1 MWTSW
6 FGAHSSG
13 ALASPIRF
21 LFVRTRLCSTLPSDP
36 LSRGRP
42 CASLALRLHQAVQ
55 RTCTSKLSN
64 MLGTPLALPRGPSP
78 RAGRGTRRSINCTHD
93 WCSSAF
99 RSPRPIWGELSYYF
113 ATKLQCCVLSAGCA
127 AASPVEESAPTVAWR
142 PHPRAIA
149 RSLSPNRARD
159 SHSFPSPSHGR
170 GAGVRAARRHAAHE
184 RHAMESS

>member
-6 FGAHSSG
+6 YGAHSSG

-64 MLGTPLALPRGPSP
+64 MLGTPLALRAVPLPERGEGRAGPSTVLTIGGFQRFLP
-78 RAGRGTRRSINCTHD
+78 LALFGENCHLLRIPAGMERPAIGLNRHCFGVILSEAKNLVARMSPD
-93 WCSSAF
+93 SS
-99 RSPRPIWGELSYYF
+99 
-113 ATKLQCCVLSAGCA
+113 
-127 AASPVEESAPTVAWR
+127 
-142 PHPRAIA
+142 
-149 RSLSPNRARD
+149 
-159 SHSFPSPSHGR
+159 
-170 GAGVRAARRHAAHE
+170 
-184 RHAMESS
+184 